1 MTKTDLFAASAA
13 ALILA
18 CAAGW
23 SISDTQARAITPIPT
38 VQLDPFNVMTS
49 AKQLS
54 AEHFVDYS
62 LVFN

>member
-1 MTKTDLFAASAA
+1 MTKADLFAASTA

-23 SISDTQARAITPIPT
+23 SISDTQAHAITPIPT
-38 VQLDPFNVMTS
+38 VQIDPFNMMKS
-49 AKQLS
+49 AKELP